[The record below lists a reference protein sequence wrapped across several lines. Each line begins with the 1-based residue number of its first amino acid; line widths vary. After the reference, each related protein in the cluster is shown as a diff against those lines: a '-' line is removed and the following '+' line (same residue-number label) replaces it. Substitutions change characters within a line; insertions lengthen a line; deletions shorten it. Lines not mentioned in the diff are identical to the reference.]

1 MGVFEIGQ
9 MVPNC
14 AKHHRVQTDLE
25 NSGNEQI
32 LQGNHGNLENSEN
45 FVEGI
50 IFIILKWPHY
60 FLWPLFI
67 FVLIVCIFIFIM
79 QPPSGANTEIFLG
92 GAKCSRSE
100 HRTRQ
105 ARSNLSWGVCGGGRC
120 KPPSLQRVE
129 GRALV
134 GVLGAK
140 PRKNWYLPSKRREML

>member
-50 IFIILKWPHY
+50 IFIILK
-60 FLWPLFI
+60 
-67 FVLIVCIFIFIM
+67 
-79 QPPSGANTEIFLG
+79 G
-92 GAKCSRSE
+92 
-100 HRTRQ
+100 
-105 ARSNLSWGVCGGGRC
+105 
-120 KPPSLQRVE
+120 
-129 GRALV
+129 
-134 GVLGAK
+134 
-140 PRKNWYLPSKRREML
+140 